1 MTSYRDRLWFLL
13 EEWINDAEIKC
24 VEYDSQLS
32 FVKEKFLDYIL
43 LTVHY
48 TNSSKCRFLIRNI
61 EDLED
66 IILYLE
72 LAILWP

>member
-1 MTSYRDRLWFLL
+1 MNSYRDNLWFLL
-13 EEWINDAEIKC
+13 EEWIHDTKIKC
-24 VEYDSQLS
+24 VEYDIQLS

-43 LTVHY
+43 LTIHY
-48 TNSSKCRFLIRNI
+48 TSNSKCQFLIKNI

-66 IILYLE
+66 IILYQE

>member
-1 MTSYRDRLWFLL
+1 MNSYRDNLWFLL
-13 EEWINDAEIKC
+13 DQWIHDAEIKFQ
-24 VEYDSQLS
+24 EYDIQLS

-43 LTVHY
+43 LTSHY
-48 TNSSKCRFLIRNI
+48 TRNSKCQFLIKNI
-61 EDLED
+61 EDLEG

>member
-1 MTSYRDRLWFLL
+1 MISYRDRLWFLL
-13 EEWINDAEIKC
+13 DKWINDVEIKC

-32 FVKEKFLDYIL
+32 FVKEKFFDYIL
-43 LTVHY
+43 LPVHY
-48 TNSSKCRFLIRNI
+48 TNSSKCQFLIKNI

-66 IILYLE
+66 IIFYLE

>member
-1 MTSYRDRLWFLL
+1 MNSYRDNVWFLL
-13 EEWINDAEIKC
+13 DEWIHEAEIKC
-24 VEYDSQLS
+24 LEYDVQLS

-43 LTVHY
+43 LTIHY
-48 TNSSKCRFLIRNI
+48 TGNSKCQFLIKNI

>member
-32 FVKEKFLDYIL
+32 FVKEKCLDYLL
-43 LTVHY
+43 LTIHY
-48 TNSSKCRFLIRNI
+48 TNSLNMPIS
-61 EDLED
+61 
-66 IILYLE
+66 Y
-72 LAILWP
+72 